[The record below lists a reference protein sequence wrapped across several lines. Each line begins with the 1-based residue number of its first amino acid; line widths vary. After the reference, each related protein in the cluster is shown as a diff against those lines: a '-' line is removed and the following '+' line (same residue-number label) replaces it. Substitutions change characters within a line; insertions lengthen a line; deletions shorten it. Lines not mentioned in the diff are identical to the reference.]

1 MRSFA
6 YYLTESKKTYKFK
19 IRVAG
24 ELPEGVADTL
34 ERSLQKYDVLNITA
48 GKSTPI
54 QEKPLD
60 FPQLQNSEV
69 THYEVELNYPTTSHV
84 LEHYL
89 VEACGISHSYINVR
103 GEHDPVEELQG
114 DENKEPY
121 EAKLNTE
128 DMGGESAQKDVASER
143 IMELLKELETAR
155 KERDMDMTGGITAG
169 KSKDIANVENSK
181 SVVGG

>member
-1 MRSFA
+1 MKSFKE
-6 YYLTESKKTYKFK
+6 YLTEAKKTYKFK
-19 IRVAG
+19 GRVAG
-24 ELPEGVADTL
+24 ELPEVFADCL
-34 ERSLQKYDVLNITA
+34 ETALQKYDVLNITA
-48 GKSTPI
+48 GKKSPI
-54 QEKPLD
+54 QETPLD
-60 FPQLQNSEV
+60 FPRLQNLEV
-69 THYEVELNYPTTSHV
+69 THYEVELNYPATSHV
-84 LEHYL
+84 LERYL
-89 VEACGISHSYINVR
+89 VEACNISHSYIIVR